1 MWGKYNIMDIGKS
14 VNKDIHMSV
23 FMVKMKEIG
32 KISDLFNKT
41 LKYSIYSENDL
52 TWRIEKNW
60 ILL

>member
-1 MWGKYNIMDIGKS
+1 MNIGKS
-14 VNKDIHMSV
+14 VNKDIHMNV
-23 FMVKMKEIG
+23 FMVKMKDIG
-32 KISDLFNKT
+32 KISDLFNKS